1 LPFVKLLE
9 PLFVARLSLQA
20 QQPREVLMNEDIIER
35 LNAVSQQ
42 LRRRSLEL
50 ANPDDDR
57 DLSLIMQGL
66 AITME
71 AVSALGAAVKRLDGL
86 QGLGRAGD

>member
-1 LPFVKLLE
+1 
-9 PLFVARLSLQA
+9 
-20 QQPREVLMNEDIIER
+20 MNEDIIER
-35 LNAVSQQ
+35 LNAVSQL

-50 ANPDDDR
+50 ANPDDDQ

-71 AVSALGAAVKRLDGL
+71 AVSALGAAVNRLDGL

>member
-1 LPFVKLLE
+1 
-9 PLFVARLSLQA
+9 
-20 QQPREVLMNEDIIER
+20 MNEDMIER
-35 LNAVSQQ
+35 LNAVSQL

-57 DLSLIMQGL
+57 DLALFMQGL

-71 AVSALGAAVKRLDGL
+71 AVSELGAKVNRLDGL

>member
-1 LPFVKLLE
+1 
-9 PLFVARLSLQA
+9 
-20 QQPREVLMNEDIIER
+20 MNEDMIER
-35 LNAVSQQ
+35 LNAVSQL

-57 DLSLIMQGL
+57 DLALVMQGL

-71 AVSALGAAVKRLDGL
+71 AVSELGAKVNRLDGL